1 MSDQPKRPD
10 AALLLYDL
18 QHRAELQ
25 QQPVA
30 GVALDPQLAVLRT
43 WQSQRLAQTYADLL
57 ADPHSGPACRF
68 FLSDIYAPRD
78 FSQRDHDIEQIY
90 AFLVRV
96 LPSHTLRLLS
106 EVIELNRLT
115 NALDNAL
122 CQVLVD
128 QQQVTNSITP
138 EQYAAGYRL
147 CDNYDKRVQQINLI
161 TQVLKQVGAGSRLA
175 VVGLAMKLTRGPAL
189 RAGWVEL
196 YDFLARGYAAFKQLR
211 DMPSFVGAIDK
222 RERRIL
228 DQIFAGNPEPF
239 TV

>member
-1 MSDQPKRPD
+1 MSDQPKRAD
-10 AALLLYDL
+10 GARLLYDL

-30 GVALDPQLAVLRT
+30 GVALDPQLALLRT
-43 WQSQRLAQTYADLL
+43 WQSQRLARTYADLL
-57 ADPHSGPACRF
+57 VDPHAGPACRF

-78 FSQRDHDIEQIY
+78 FSQRDHDIERIY

-96 LPSHTLRLLS
+96 LPPHTLRLLS

-122 CQVLVD
+122 CRVLVN
-128 QQQVTNSITP
+128 QLQVTDSITP

-147 CDNYDKRVQQINLI
+147 CDNYDERVRQIELI
-161 TQVLKQVGAGSRLA
+161 TQVLRQVGAGSRLA
-175 VVGLAMKLTRGPAL
+175 VVGLAMKLARGSAL

-211 DMPSFVGAIDK
+211 DLPSFVGTIGE

>member
-10 AALLLYDL
+10 RTRLLSDLEHRDEL
-18 QHRAELQ
+18 QH
-25 QQPVA
+25 QPVA
-30 GVALDPQLAVLRT
+30 AVALDPQLAVLRT

-78 FSQRDHDIEQIY
+78 FSQRNHDIARIN
-90 AFLVRV
+90 AFLARV
-96 LPSHTLRLLS
+96 LPSHVLRLLS
-106 EVIELNRLT
+106 EVIELNLLT

-122 CQVLVD
+122 CRVLVN
-128 QQQVTNSITP
+128 QLGVTKSITP

-147 CDNYDKRVQQINLI
+147 CDNYDERVRQIDLT
-161 TQVLKQVGAGSRLA
+161 TQVFRRVDVGARLA
-175 VVGLAMKLTRGPAL
+175 GVSLALKLARGPAR
-189 RAGWVEL
+189 RAGWGEL
-196 YDFLARGYAAFKQLR
+196 YDFLVRGYAAFKQLR
-211 DMPSFVGAIDK
+211 DIPSFIGTIDK

>member
-10 AALLLYDL
+10 AARLLYDL

-57 ADPHSGPACRF
+57 VDPYSGPACRF

-128 QQQVTNSITP
+128 QLQVTDSITP
-138 EQYAAGYRL
+138 EQYAAGYRF
-147 CDNYDKRVQQINLI
+147 CDNYDERVRQIDLI
-161 TQVLKQVGAGSRLA
+161 TQVLKQVSAGSRLT
-175 VVGLAMKLTRGPAL
+175 VVGLAMKLARGPAL
-189 RAGWVEL
+189 GAGWVEL

-211 DMPSFVGAIDK
+211 DLPSFVGTIDK

>member
-10 AALLLYDL
+10 AARLLYDL
-18 QHRAELQ
+18 QHRDELQ

-30 GVALDPQLAVLRT
+30 GVALDPQLALLRT

-57 ADPHSGPACRF
+57 ADLHTGPACRF

-78 FSQRDHDIEQIY
+78 FSQRDHDIERIY

-96 LPSHTLRLLS
+96 LPSQALQLLS
-106 EVIELNRLT
+106 TVIELNRLT

-122 CQVLVD
+122 CRVLVD
-128 QQQVTNSITP
+128 QLGMTDSITP
-138 EQYAAGYRL
+138 EEYAAGYRL
-147 CDNYDKRVQQINLI
+147 CDNYDARVRQIDLI
-161 TQVLKQVGAGSRLA
+161 TQVLRQVGAGSRMA
-175 VVGLAMKLTRGPAL
+175 VVGLAMKLARGPAL

-196 YDFLARGYAAFKQLR
+196 YDFLARGYAAVKQLR
-211 DMPSFVGAIDK
+211 DLPSFVGTIGE

-228 DQIFAGNPEPF
+228 DQIFAGDPEPF